1 MKNRESVEYVS
12 KVKFEA
18 FEDVILEAVEEL
30 REEQKQQRLKLS
42 QFESKTYG
50 FLCGAVLSL
59 ALVSLFQQRH

>member
-12 KVKFEA
+12 KSKFDA

-30 REEQKQQRLKLS
+30 LKDQKRLQLKLS
-42 QFESKTYG
+42 QFESRTYG